1 MTQWIITSSVLIVII
16 AVLRFVLRGKIS
28 LKLQYALWGLVLIRL
43 LLPFSVFES
52 PASVLN
58 LLQKREETVAP
69 PAIYEPYEPET
80 VTPVTPAV
88 PDKDIFILDDNIEHI
103 EPETNISVDDE
114 GFVTEPEIRVISA
127 KDILIPLWIGGIVVF
142 GAVFVVS
149 NLRFR
154 KKLKNT
160 REYLSETKAWLPV
173 YKSSAVKTP
182 CLFGG
187 DKTCNLCNRRSFERR
202 KNNLPCS

>member
-80 VTPVTPAV
+80 VIPVTPAV
-88 PDKDIFILDDNIEHI
+88 PDEEIFILDDNIEHI
-103 EPETNISVDDE
+103 EPETNITQ
-114 GFVTEPEIRVISA
+114 GKF
-127 KDILIPLWIGGIVVF
+127 
-142 GAVFVVS
+142 
-149 NLRFR
+149 
-154 KKLKNT
+154 
-160 REYLSETKAWLPV
+160 LPF
-173 YKSSAVKTP
+173 
-182 CLFGG
+182 LG
-187 DKTCNLCNRRSFERR
+187 
-202 KNNLPCS
+202 